1 MFVIFEVGQSG
12 GVFLVH
18 CEEVWD
24 GSHEEDRIEEALE
37 TRTEEL

>member
-1 MFVIFEVGQSG
+1 MIFEIGQSS

-24 GSHEEDRIEEALE
+24 GSHEEDGVEKALE
-37 TRTEEL
+37 KKTKEL